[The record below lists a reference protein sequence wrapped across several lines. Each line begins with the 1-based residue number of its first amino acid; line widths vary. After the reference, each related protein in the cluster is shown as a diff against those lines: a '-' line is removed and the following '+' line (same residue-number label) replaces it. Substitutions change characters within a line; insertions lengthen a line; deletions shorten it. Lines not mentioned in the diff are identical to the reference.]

1 MDHVMNIEIRK
12 GVDVGYHDSNI
23 EPLNRERCV
32 GKSGIDKTL
41 ILQDVLNLAY
51 KIDIKERPN
60 IIIKAGPN
68 AKWYLKRSQK
78 DKIEDKIKTQHFRD
92 TSRCVM
98 YIIDWDE

>member
-1 MDHVMNIEIRK
+1 MDYVKNIEIRK
-12 GVDVGYHDSNI
+12 GVDVGYHESNI

-32 GKSGIDKTL
+32 GKCGIDKTL

-78 DKIEDKIKTQHFRD
+78 DKIEDKIKTQNWRD
-92 TSRCVM
+92 TSRCIM
-98 YIIDWDE
+98 YIIDCEK

>member
-1 MDHVMNIEIRK
+1 MNIKIRK
-12 GVDVGYHDSNI
+12 GVDVGYHESNI

-41 ILQDVLNLAY
+41 TLQDVLNLAY
-51 KIDIKERPN
+51 KIKDLNKRPN

-68 AKWYLKRSQK
+68 AKWYLKRFEKETIEVEINKQK
-78 DKIEDKIKTQHFRD
+78 NWRD
-92 TSRCVM
+92 TSRCIM

>member
-1 MDHVMNIEIRK
+1 MDYVKNIEIRK
-12 GVDVGYHDSNI
+12 GVDVGYHESNI

-32 GKSGIDKTL
+32 GKRGIDKTL

-78 DKIEDKIKTQHFRD
+78 DKIEDKI
-92 TSRCVM
+92 
-98 YIIDWDE
+98 IDWEK

>member
-1 MDHVMNIEIRK
+1 MDYVKNIEIRK

-92 TSRCVM
+92 TSRYIM

>member
-1 MDHVMNIEIRK
+1 MDYVKNIEIRK

-51 KIDIKERPN
+51 KIDERPN

-68 AKWYLKRSQK
+68 AKWYLKRSQQ
-78 DKIEDKIKTQHFRD
+78 DRIEDDIKKQNWRD
-92 TSRCVM
+92 TSRCIM